1 MLRALE
7 AVAVAPLIL
16 LASEN
21 FPLSGQRGGDSFFK
35 RPFIAY
41 IKMIKINPNPRHLGG
56 INVTPHKQQ
65 NETFRPFWEDAQGR
79 EGTNLRLQGCDD

>member
-1 MLRALE
+1 
-7 AVAVAPLIL
+7 
-16 LASEN
+16 
-21 FPLSGQRGGDSFFK
+21 
-35 RPFIAY
+35 
-41 IKMIKINPNPRHLGG
+41 MIKINPNPRHLGG